1 MNSSENSN
9 NRSRDRPSFR
19 NGGYTWNLYGSE
31 RFDVGGVS
39 DKKTTSD
46 SNQKEPTPRSEK
58 TIEFLHL
65 MDISLNS

>member
-39 DKKTTSD
+39 DKKNNFRFESKGTDAS
-46 SNQKEPTPRSEK
+46 K
-58 TIEFLHL
+58 
-65 MDISLNS
+65 